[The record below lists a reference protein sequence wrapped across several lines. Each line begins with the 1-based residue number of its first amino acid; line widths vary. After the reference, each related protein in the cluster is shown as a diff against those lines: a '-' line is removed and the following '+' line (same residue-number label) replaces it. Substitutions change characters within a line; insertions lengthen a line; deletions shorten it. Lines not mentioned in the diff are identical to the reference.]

1 ITVVRTG
8 QLTQAATVDFATADN
23 DPGHLLP
30 CSQVSGNASSRCD
43 YEATSGTLQFA
54 PGDSF
59 KTFTVLVNDDS
70 FVEGTEMAKLILSNP
85 TGDSVLGP
93 QSTSTLEIDD
103 NDATTP
109 TTNPI
114 DDAQFFVAQHYRDFL
129 SREPDA
135 PGLQFWTQGIISCG
149 SDANCVAV
157 KRVNTSAAFFLSIEF
172 QNTGYF
178 VYRVYKTAFG
188 DADGRT
194 TLGDAPGA
202 SHNIKVP
209 FVRYEDFMPDTQ
221 RIGEGVVVGQ
231 GLWQQQL
238 ETNKQAFALDFV
250 SRADASSGGQS
261 FQAAFPSGTS
271 AAGIVNTLFKNAG
284 VAPTDAERQ
293 ALLDELAP
301 NPDSPSLR
309 ADVLRKIAEHPA
321 LVRQESN
328 RAFVLMQYF
337 GYLRRNPD
345 GGPDTDF
352 TGYDFWLSKL
362 EQFGGDYHKAEMVRA
377 FIESAEYRARFG
389 QR

>member
-1 ITVVRTG
+1 VWAGTSMASPLVAGEAALVV
-8 QLTQAATVDFATADN
+8 ATAPTLRPADVVKQIH
-23 DPGHLLP
+23 DKGVKPQPQQPVDTRVDAAAAVQPLVKGA
-30 CSQVSGNASSRCD
+30 GNPVDSTPD
-43 YEATSGTLQFA
+43 YVRQNYL
-54 PGDSF
+54 
-59 KTFTVLVNDDS
+59 
-70 FVEGTEMAKLILSNP
+70 
-85 TGDSVLGP
+85 
-93 QSTSTLEIDD
+93 
-103 NDATTP
+103 
-109 TTNPI
+109 
-114 DDAQFFVAQHYRDFL
+114 DFL
-129 SREPDA
+129 NRAPDA
-135 PGLQFWTQGIISCG
+135 SGFQFWSQGLDGCGADASC
-149 SDANCVAV
+149 VQV
-157 KRVNTSAAFFLSIEF
+157 KRVDTSAAFFLSIEF

-202 SHNIKVP
+202 SHNIHVP

-238 ETNKQAFALDFV
+238 EANKSAFALDFV

-261 FQAAFPSGTS
+261 FQSAFPAGMS
-271 AAGIVNTLFKNAG
+271 AAGIVNALFTNAG
-284 VAPTDAERQ
+284 VTPTEAERQ
-293 ALLDELAP
+293 ALVDELAP

-321 LVRQESN
+321 LVRQESD

-362 EQFGGDYHKAEMVRA
+362 EQFGGDFHKAEMVRA